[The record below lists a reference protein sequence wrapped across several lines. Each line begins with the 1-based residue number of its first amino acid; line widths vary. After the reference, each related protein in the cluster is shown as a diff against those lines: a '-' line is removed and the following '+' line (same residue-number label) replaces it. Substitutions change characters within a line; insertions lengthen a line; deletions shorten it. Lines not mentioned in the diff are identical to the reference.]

1 MVLNGALDALRLD
14 TNVALSHARRTVLK
28 EPLNKRDVITAIF
41 VDFSRVP
48 LAETVSTD
56 AFI

>member
-28 EPLNKRDVITAIF
+28 EPLNKRDVITA
-41 VDFSRVP
+41 SA
-48 LAETVSTD
+48 L
-56 AFI
+56 